1 MNNDLL
7 NISQKN
13 FNILKTIL
21 ITQILLENLDEIK
34 DTSLY
39 SLKHKTKQY
48 LTYLETQIEPIIYN
62 TFKSNPIFF
71 EELIL
76 ETQQNINNINKKF
89 NICEKHY

>member
-48 LTYLETQIEPIIYN
+48 LTYLETQI
-62 TFKSNPIFF
+62 
-71 EELIL
+71 
-76 ETQQNINNINKKF
+76 
-89 NICEKHY
+89 